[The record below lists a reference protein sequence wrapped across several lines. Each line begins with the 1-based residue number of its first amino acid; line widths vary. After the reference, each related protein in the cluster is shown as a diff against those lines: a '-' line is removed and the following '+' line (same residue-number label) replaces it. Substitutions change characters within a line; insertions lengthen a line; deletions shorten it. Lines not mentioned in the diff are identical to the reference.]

1 MERIDA
7 HVLEDKRWGF
17 VVGIC
22 GVDEERPI
30 HFAAACAE
38 AEGYDGIAGVHKNKE
53 GVAANRLAVIVA
65 FGDLVT
71 N

>member
-17 VVGIC
+17 AVGIG

-38 AEGYDGIAGVHKNKE
+38 AEGYDGIAGVHEDEE
-53 GVAANRLAVIVA
+53 GVAAYRLAVIVA